1 MKIEIHV
8 HHHGDGDKLDR
19 VIRELAMIK
28 HILKREHHTEPT
40 LTLTSGSPTDK
51 EIT

>member
-8 HHHGDGDKLDR
+8 HHHGEGDKLDR
-19 VIRELAMIK
+19 VIRELVEIK
-28 HILKREHHTEPT
+28 HILKREHHTEPK
-40 LTLTSGSPTDK
+40 LTLTSGPPVDK